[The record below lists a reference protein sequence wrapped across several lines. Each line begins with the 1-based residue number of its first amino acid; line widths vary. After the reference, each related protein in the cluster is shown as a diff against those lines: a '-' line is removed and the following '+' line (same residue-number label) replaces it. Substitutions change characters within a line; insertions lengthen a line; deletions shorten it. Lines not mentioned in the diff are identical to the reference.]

1 MAESSPSL
9 VLTRDRGRV
18 QSSAMA
24 WLLLLTAVVH
34 VPSLLNPFFIDDY
47 VYLET
52 VQKISMSDIPG
63 VFATATMDEDASGV
77 WWTPKGL
84 LPFYRPIAI
93 LSFAVEYQIWGM
105 NAFGFHL
112 TNLLCHLLSTFLVW
126 RLGLRLL
133 KDDRWAVAAAA
144 IFAFHPIH
152 MEAVLWIS
160 GRFDLLVC
168 VCVLGAALSYLNFR
182 QAGGG
187 RYRWGVLCLVLFAI
201 GLGCKETALILP
213 AVLVLLE
220 CLRWRGDRDARLT
233 RSTLVLG
240 LGLGVV
246 SVVYLAQR
254 FRIFGGLGSLPPPY
268 GVDLSS
274 ASAVGQIL
282 WNISQ
287 YLLDFV
293 LLIQIDA
300 IYINGFWERNPWLL
314 YLLAGLAVLILMGA
328 WRLASG
334 RRVFRVGVVWAVLFT
349 LPALMAMPGERNVYL
364 SSVGTSLMG
373 AVVLAAFW
381 SRAGHRADA
390 RRRLWQVAAAV
401 LGLFVVI
408 AGVKQLVGARVGWA
422 ANQVYVDLMAAEPD
436 PPRDAR
442 ILIINQCPLN
452 AVGFTQGVH
461 LLYDRDDVTAFA
473 LGVSPQFEGV
483 TRDTLYRTGD
493 STVRMVRQN
502 GVFFKTFLE
511 RFLLFNKP
519 ASVLPDSASRVGLKI
534 IDPPKNFDDVTE
546 LQLGLGVS
554 LDDPRLMLFEWD
566 NSGVSSMLDLISR
579 ANWPRL
585 VRYHPQD
592 VRSIPSRN

>member
-1 MAESSPSL
+1 
-9 VLTRDRGRV
+9 
-18 QSSAMA
+18 MA

-47 VYLET
+47 VYLES
-52 VQKISMSDIPG
+52 VQGMSLSDVPG

-93 LSFAVEYQIWGM
+93 LSFALEYHVWGM
-105 NAFGFHL
+105 SAFGFHL

-126 RLGLRLL
+126 RMGLWLL

-152 MEAVLWIS
+152 MEAVLWTS

-182 QAGGG
+182 RACGG
-187 RYRWGVLCLVLFAI
+187 RYRWGLLCLVLFI
-201 GLGCKETALILP
+201 LGLGCKETALIFP
-213 AVLVLLE
+213 AVLVVLE
-220 CLRWRGDRDARLT
+220 GLRWRGDRDARLT

-246 SVVYLAQR
+246 SIVYLAQR
-254 FRIFGGLGSLPPPY
+254 FHIFGGLGSLPPPY

-274 ASAVGQIL
+274 WSAVGQIL
-282 WNISQ
+282 WNVSQ

-314 YLLAGLAVLILMGA
+314 FLLAGLATLVLLGA

-334 RRVFRVGVVWAVLFT
+334 RRIFRWGAAWAILFT

-373 AVVLAAFW
+373 AAVVAAFW
-381 SRAGHRADA
+381 MRAGQRNDA
-390 RRRLWQVAAAV
+390 RRRLRRMAGGV

-408 AGVKQLVGARVGWA
+408 AGVKQLVGWRVGWA
-422 ANQVYVDLMAAEPD
+422 ANQVYADLMAAVPD
-436 PPRDAR
+436 PPKDAR
-442 ILIINQCPLN
+442 ILIVNQCPLN

-461 LLYDRDDVTAFA
+461 LLYGRDDVTAFA
-473 LGVSPQFEGV
+473 LSVSPQFEGV
-483 TRDTLYRTGD
+483 TQDTLYRTGD
-493 STVRMVRQN
+493 STVRMVRQH

-519 ASVLPDSASRVGLKI
+519 ASVLSDSASRVGLGM
-534 IDPPKNFDDVTE
+534 IDPPTNFDDVKALE
-546 LQLGLGVS
+546 LRLGVS
-554 LDDPRLMLFEWD
+554 LDDPRLLLFEWD
-566 NSGVSSMLDLISR
+566 NRGVSSMLDLVSP
-579 ANWPRL
+579 AKWPRL
-585 VRYHPQD
+585 ARYQPED
-592 VRSIPSRN
+592 ERSIGSRH